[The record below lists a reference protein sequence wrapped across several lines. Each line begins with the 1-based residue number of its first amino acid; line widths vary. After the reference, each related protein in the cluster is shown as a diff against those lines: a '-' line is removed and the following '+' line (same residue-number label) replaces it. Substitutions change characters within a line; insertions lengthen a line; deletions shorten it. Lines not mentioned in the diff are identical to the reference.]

1 MTPRKA
7 PVIIPYMSMVN
18 LMTKYPRKNSKTEI
32 IHKTMAN
39 QILLSNKNF
48 QKLLRVKEGHPAL
61 LYILQVSEIVLV
73 EYSLPFLV
81 EFTPE
86 LWDSWQIEGF

>member
-1 MTPRKA
+1 
-7 PVIIPYMSMVN
+7 
-18 LMTKYPRKNSKTEI
+18 
-32 IHKTMAN
+32 
-39 QILLSNKNF
+39 
-48 QKLLRVKEGHPAL
+48 